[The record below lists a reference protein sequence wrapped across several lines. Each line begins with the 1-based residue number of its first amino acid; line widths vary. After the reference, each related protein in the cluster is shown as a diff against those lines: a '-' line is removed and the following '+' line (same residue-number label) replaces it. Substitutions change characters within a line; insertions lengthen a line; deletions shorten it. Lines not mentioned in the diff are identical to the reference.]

1 MIQHKMSY
9 VWWEQLQIFS
19 LYLFED
25 WQLGQQGSQVCTAFY
40 KLIDSFPH
48 ETLVLALFIR

>member
-25 WQLGQQGSQVCTAFY
+25 WHLGQQGSQVCTAFY